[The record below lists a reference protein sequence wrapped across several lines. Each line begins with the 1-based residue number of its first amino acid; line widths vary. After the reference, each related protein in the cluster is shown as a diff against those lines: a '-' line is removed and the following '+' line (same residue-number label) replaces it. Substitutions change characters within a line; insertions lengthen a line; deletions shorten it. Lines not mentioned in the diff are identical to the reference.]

1 MFCCGDLTILLLG
14 LAFHCFYHKKEKI
27 ATPQPPQA
35 IAQRFCSIIVMLLLS
50 YFVITSTSNGTKETV
65 VNNMEAIT
73 QERAQIVLNY
83 VKETEGILTAYSR
96 AGEIT
101 ALLQNPTN
109 EQATIAA
116 QKYTEK
122 FSADVDNL
130 EGLYASEWNTHVLAH
145 TNAGVVGITT
155 REGEPLKALQ
165 DSMLAADGVYNTGI
179 IISPASGQQIVSL
192 YRAVLDEGGNPIGL
206 VGGGVF
212 TNGLIDM
219 LDGLTIEG
227 QKNSSYCMVNQLD
240 GKYIFVEDVEKKA
253 TVAEESYIQEL
264 CSQLKGSTED
274 KTGYI
279 EYVRDGETFISTYHF
294 MSDYGWIFLIENSES
309 EMFATINELK
319 TLLINFAVC
328 ALVALTVITLVI
340 ISKMTKPL
348 KAVEGSIVA
357 LQELDITERRDIQK
371 YAKKK
376 DELGS
381 ITKATD
387 SLIFSLRDVIETL
400 QKCSM
405 TLDVKADGLHGSAA
419 ELTDCVVDCVATTEE
434 FSASIDNTNTIVSSV
449 NQEVVN
455 IDDVVQKALDSIV
468 LSVGTSDEVIVGA
481 QTMKEQADA
490 SYTNG
495 QETLVKTKTSVQEA
509 IDSLKEIA
517 KVNEMATEILSISGQ
532 TNLLSLN
539 ASIEAARA
547 GEAGRGF
554 AVVADEI
561 GKLASTSQKA
571 ASDIQ
576 ILCKEA
582 DASIETVNEC
592 FESII
597 RFIEV
602 DVVEQ
607 FRAFADKSTAYSQ
620 EVSVVKKQLD
630 VTEKAV
636 QQLYEYVM
644 KIRDNMND
652 VKTITGQNQLAIET
666 IVEKNEKTTL
676 IADVIQ
682 KQSEENKVLAEQLK
696 VLIQKFKK

>member
-1 MFCCGDLTILLLG
+1 MQETMKKSKKFHFTLG
-14 LAFHCFYHKKEKI
+14 QKI
-27 ATPQPPQA
+27 TASV
-35 IAQRFCSIIVMLLLS
+35 IALQIIVMLLLS